1 MKNLF
6 CFAIATAMLVGLGS
20 TAEASIFYDN
30 IGVNDGNDD
39 RLSDQSLGWFVVDG
53 TASRPN
59 ADTIVAGD
67 KIRGLIRMDLVNT
80 VNPNDTLW
88 AAYEF
93 VIASVSDSDT
103 SDGIANDTV
112 TFANGDVMS
121 WLNGSGSGGQSIDT
135 TALNTGSSANASFV
149 LLETGSG
156 GTALDFNAVFREGEA
171 LYKDSNK
178 TTAAFDGWN
187 ALITGA
193 ISKPSDAYGLTN
205 GLVNL
210 GSFNAVGGVSGGVD
224 FANIEGGLSVTS
236 WDATKLSKSWGP
248 SLTGLGQLDPTKLGI
263 GSEIFIS
270 GGFVT
275 GAFTQQSNRGFD
287 FVDRGE
293 FFINPVPEPST
304 IAIWAALGLGG
315 CGFVA
320 RRRMKA
326 KKA

>member
-1 MKNLF
+1 MRNLF
-6 CFAIATAMLVGLGS
+6 CIALAFSMLTGLGS
-20 TAEASIFYDN
+20 TSQASIFYDN
-30 IGVNDGNDD
+30 IGVNDGQDD
-39 RLSDQSLGWFVVDG
+39 RLSDQSLGWFVTSG
-53 TASRPN
+53 SNRPN

-80 VNPNDTLW
+80 VDPGNTLW

-93 VIASVSDSDT
+93 EIASISDSDT
-103 SDGIANDTV
+103 SDSVANDTV
-112 TFANGDVMS
+112 LFQNGDVMS
-121 WLNGSGSGGQSIDT
+121 WLSGGSSGGQSIDT
-135 TALNTGSSANASFV
+135 TALNTGSYANSSFV

-156 GTALDFNAVFREGEA
+156 GTTLDFNTVYREGEA
-171 LYKDSNK
+171 IYKDSTK
-178 TTAAFDGWN
+178 AAAAFDGWN
-187 ALITGA
+187 ALLTGS
-193 ISKPSDAYGLTN
+193 ISSSTDAYGLTN

-210 GSFNAVGGVSGGVD
+210 GSFAAVNAVSGGVD
-224 FANIEGGLSVTS
+224 FANIEGGLSVSS
-236 WDATKLSKSWGP
+236 WDSTTLAKSWAP
-248 SLTGLGQLDPTKLGI
+248 SKTGEGQLSSKLGI

-275 GAFTQQSNRGFD
+275 GTFTQQSDRNFD

-315 CGFVA
+315 CGLVA

-326 KKA
+326 KQA